1 MIISKK
7 RYNEA
12 IAKAVEE
19 VHKQHYYDNELRE
32 LRRMMF
38 EDMERLR
45 NDMRRLEAKVFAR
58 PDENAL

>member
-12 IAKAVEE
+12 IAKAIEE
-19 VHKQHYYDNELRE
+19 TNKQRYIENELRE

-45 NDMRRLEAKVFAR
+45 NDMRRLEGIVEAMVH
-58 PDENAL
+58 ENA

>member
-7 RYNEA
+7 RYNA
-12 IAKAVEE
+12 DIAKAVEE
-19 VHKQHYYDNELRE
+19 VHKQNYIENELRE

-45 NDMRRLEAKVFAR
+45 NDMRRLEVMMH
-58 PDENAL
+58 ENARGD

>member
-12 IAKAVEE
+12 IAKAIEE
-19 VHKQHYYDNELRE
+19 TTKQHYIESELRE
-32 LRRMMF
+32 LRRMLY

-45 NDMRRLEAKVFAR
+45 DQIRMLEAKMHEITCR
-58 PDENAL
+58 D